1 MLARIVCLQK
11 SAGEMLVRLQSPGF
25 NQGSSNLHF
34 QLCGQLA
41 YAEKLNTIF

>member
-1 MLARIVCLQK
+1 MLAQIVCLQK
-11 SAGEMLVRLQSPGF
+11 SAGEMPVSFQSPGF
-25 NQGSSNLHF
+25 NQGSNNLHF